1 MCFIQQLSFCS
12 KGKERNFQHME
23 NKVEKGGYMEE
34 ATMNFE
40 QAKKWVEQAN
50 ESAGQMGLDGI
61 RELMKALENPQDQ
74 LRMIHVGGTNGKG
87 SICSY
92 IAYILAAAGY
102 RVGRY
107 ISPSVRE
114 YRECIQTLEYKNGM
128 QYFSLNVMDEN
139 KEYVID
145 KLEKYN
151 KKLKEDPNFLG
162 YIVNIARV
170 SYIINITLI

>member
-1 MCFIQQLSFCS
+1 MKIEEIKHPELKNHINMIYMHGENENQKAIEKTESEIKEYIKDKEFIISI
-12 KGKERNFQHME
+12 ED
-23 NKVEKGGYMEE
+23 
-34 ATMNFE
+34 
-40 QAKKWVEQAN
+40 N
-50 ESAGQMGLDGI
+50 EPDKIPYGNDGNYLVPI
-61 RELMKALENPQDQ
+61 FTDA
-74 LRMIHVGGTNGKG
+74 
-87 SICSY
+87 
-92 IAYILAAAGY
+92 
-102 RVGRY
+102 
-107 ISPSVRE
+107 
-114 YRECIQTLEYKNGM
+114 LEYKNGM